1 MDESSSNR
9 PDGNADPVETP
20 ENSVHYRVMTV
31 DSVLYELG
39 EISPHVHLMEDEEP
53 YRYLTIPVSL
63 SDGISLHNALNGVVG
78 RRPSTHEL
86 FTHVLGRLQVDVI
99 AVRIVRFESGVF
111 YSELELM
118 TARGREIFDCRT
130 SDALTLAYR
139 QIVPAPVLC
148 TEAILEDLNE
158 S

>member
-1 MDESSSNR
+1 MDESSDTHETNS
-9 PDGNADPVETP
+9 PEEQAESPVI
-20 ENSVHYRVMTV
+20 YRVMNV

-39 EISPHVHLMEDEEP
+39 ENSPHAHLMEDEEP
-53 YRYLTIPVSL
+53 FRYLTIPVSL
-63 SDGISLHNALNGVVG
+63 PDGIALHNALNGIVG

-86 FTHVLGRLQVDVI
+86 FTSVLGRLQVDVI
-99 AVRIVRFESGVF
+99 AVRIVRYEAGVF

-148 TEAILEDLNE
+148 TDEILEALNE
-158 S
+158 A